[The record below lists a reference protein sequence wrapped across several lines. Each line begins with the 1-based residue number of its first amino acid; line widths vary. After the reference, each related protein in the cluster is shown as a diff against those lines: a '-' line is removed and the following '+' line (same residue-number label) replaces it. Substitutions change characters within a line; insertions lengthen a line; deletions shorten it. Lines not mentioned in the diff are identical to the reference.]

1 LTRSVLLY
9 NEVCY
14 TKY

>member
-1 LTRSVLLY
+1 LFY
-9 NEVCY
+9 WANEVCY